1 MKNDDSPVLIE
12 TPVVYEKHTTFT
24 NQTKRMQE
32 EEAKKR
38 QAATATMAHRQQ
50 TPAQVVAAEEQKRLE
65 VAAKEAQKVHLG
77 LGVPGDT
84 PSGGQHM
91 NLHTPL
97 FASRDLPQSPPGGAK
112 MALPFGVEVLKKESN
127 EVNPVLSN
135 EVLLAR
141 PQPFGSDGF
150 DKSVKLE
157 APFQRRSHTKL
168 DNPVV
173 SLMEDPFSE
182 ELRTTFQQVT
192 QPDESVS
199 QELRIKSPP
208 SAPAAAAS
216 RVPLAETEPEIVQ
229 HEEKKAEEELPPK
242 RFEEE
247 KADIF
252 SPAQHHAPSA
262 PALGTIPSLRKVP
275 EQKPPSAPA

>member
-1 MKNDDSPVLIE
+1 
-12 TPVVYEKHTTFT
+12 
-24 NQTKRMQE
+24 
-32 EEAKKR
+32 
-38 QAATATMAHRQQ
+38 
-50 TPAQVVAAEEQKRLE
+50 
-65 VAAKEAQKVHLG
+65 
-77 LGVPGDT
+77 
-84 PSGGQHM
+84 M

-182 ELRTTFQQVT
+182 ELRTTFHDV
-192 QPDESVS
+192 DEAEIRTMLGETAIDVFGFDR
-199 QELRIKSPP
+199 QLMEETAARIGPEMSDIQK
-208 SAPAAAAS
+208 AP
-216 RVPLAETEPEIVQ
+216 
-229 HEEKKAEEELPPK
+229 
-242 RFEEE
+242 
-247 KADIF
+247 
-252 SPAQHHAPSA
+252 
-262 PALGTIPSLRKVP
+262 
-275 EQKPPSAPA
+275 